1 MQSFETFF
9 EYIVHIDKYLEPLVK
24 QQPFWCYFVLG
35 IIIFSET
42 AFIVTAFLPS
52 DVVLFSA
59 CSLMMVKNIFNPFI
73 LIPMFYLA
81 AVAGDSVNFAI
92 GRLLRKEVKK
102 NGKVFFIKQE
112 NLEKTNK
119 IFEKSGGTTVILA
132 RFVPLFRT
140 LVPFVTG
147 VSFESY
153 KWFLKRNMIGVA
165 FWTTVFCTLGVLFG
179 RIKFVQTHFGLVV
192 IGICFLTILTATISL
207 TLRKLIFDKHIKK

>member
-24 QQPFWCYFVLG
+24 QQPFLCYFVLG

-42 AFIVTAFLPS
+42 SFIVTAFLPS

-119 IFEKSGGTTVILA
+119 IFEKSGGTAVILA

-153 KWFLKRNMIGVA
+153 KWFLKRNAIGVA
-165 FWTTVFCTLGVLFG
+165 FWTTLYCTLGILFG
-179 RIKFVQTHFGLVV
+179 RIKFVKTHFGLVAL
-192 IGICFLTILTATISL
+192 GICFLTILTATISL
-207 TLRKLIFDKHIKK
+207 TLKKFIFDKHTKK

>member
-1 MQSFETFF
+1 MGSFETFF
-9 EYIVHIDKYLEPLVK
+9 EHIVHIDRYLEPLVK
-24 QQPFWCYFVLG
+24 DQPFWSYFILG
-35 IIIFSET
+35 LIIFSET

-73 LIPMFYLA
+73 LIPMFYIS

-92 GRLLRKEVKK
+92 GRFLRKEVKK
-102 NGKVFFIKQE
+102 NGKVFFIKKD
-112 NLEKTNK
+112 NLEKTNL
-119 IFEKSGGTTVILA
+119 IFEKSGGTAVILA

-153 KWFLKRNMIGVA
+153 KWFLKRNMTGVA
-165 FWTTVFCTLGVLFG
+165 VWATLYCTLGILFG
-179 RIKFVQTHFGLVV
+179 RIEFVQTHFGLVA

-207 TLRKLIFDKHIKK
+207 FLRKFIFEKHFKK